1 MAKYRKIIQP
11 KGSRAI
17 KSSAQTSRKAVTAAE
32 SYGWVV
38 DDNEAWDAYE
48 FACEYL
54 GKDYVDDAIINTLST
69 EDIASSLAYLFRM
82 WDFRE
87 WENRFEDEESSE
99 GDE

>member
-1 MAKYRKIIQP
+1 MAKYHKTIQP

-17 KSSAQTSRKAVTAAE
+17 KSSTQTSRKAVTAAE

-54 GKDYVDDAIINTLST
+54 GKEYVDDAIINTLSN

-87 WENRFEDEESSE
+87 WEESKSDEEE
-99 GDE
+99 D

>member
-1 MAKYRKIIQP
+1 MVKYRKIVQASTIDTE
-11 KGSRAI
+11 I
-17 KSSAQTSRKAVTAAE
+17 KAECGKTTKPVEAAE

-38 DDNEAWDAYE
+38 DDSEAWDAYE

-54 GKDYVDDAIINTLST
+54 GKEYVDDAIINTLST

-87 WENRFEDEESSE
+87 WEESKSGEEE
-99 GDE
+99 EE